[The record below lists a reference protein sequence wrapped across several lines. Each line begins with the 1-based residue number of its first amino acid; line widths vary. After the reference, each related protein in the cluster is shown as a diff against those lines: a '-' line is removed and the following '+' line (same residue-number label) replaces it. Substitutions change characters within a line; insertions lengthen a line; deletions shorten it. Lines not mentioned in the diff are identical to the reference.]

1 MFRINQR
8 LDPQQ
13 LHAAFRASGRLHIPD
28 FLEEEGAERLATFLR
43 EAQTWQLVLNAGDKL
58 FELDRAAQDKLTA
71 AQRAELEQAVHAQ
84 ARYGFQYCYETIRV
98 PDAEQERQARGT
110 ILDDFAR
117 FLSDQPALDFLRTV
131 VGDPAIAFADAQ
143 GTAYGP
149 GHLLTAHDDAVAGK
163 NRRAAFVVN
172 LTRDWSAD
180 WGGLLMFHQPGVAAA
195 EALVPSFNAIN
206 LFAVPQPHSVSMVAP
221 FAPRR
226 RYSVTGWLRS
236 GAKP

>member
-28 FLEEEGAERLATFLR
+28 FLDEEGAERLATFLR

-131 VGDPAIAFADAQ
+131 VGDPAIAFADVSCPLLSGPISILGMATKEEWNGKEAQ
-143 GTAYGP
+143 
-149 GHLLTAHDDAVAGK
+149 AG
-163 NRRAAFVVN
+163 RHHQQAA
-172 LTRDWSAD
+172 
-180 WGGLLMFHQPGVAAA
+180 
-195 EALVPSFNAIN
+195 
-206 LFAVPQPHSVSMVAP
+206 
-221 FAPRR
+221 
-226 RYSVTGWLRS
+226 
-236 GAKP
+236 